1 MAFIDQLKKIC
12 DDKNISMDVLARS
25 AGVSSSAVT
34 KWRNGSL
41 PRTST
46 LRAIADKYGVTVDW
60 LMGDDPLPT
69 VWDSKQE
76 SSAYMPLSSA
86 DKFIL
91 DMYHELDE
99 EGRTRYMQM
108 CMRVNDEEL
117 RRMRGE

>member
-12 DDKNISMDVLARS
+12 GDENISMDAIARS
-25 AGVSSSAVT
+25 VGISSSAVT

-41 PRTST
+41 PRMST
-46 LRAIADKYGVTVDW
+46 LGVTVDW

-69 VWDSKQE
+69 ARDSKQE

-99 EGRTRYMQM
+99 EGRTRYMQA